1 MSIKEQM
8 LLSIREQ
15 AINNLVDKKFDIT
28 DRYSNGLIT
37 YIEYEYD
44 LSVINEE
51 LDSLTYDN

>member
-37 YIEYEYD
+37 YIDYEYD

>member
-1 MSIKEQM
+1 MSIKEQI

-37 YIEYEYD
+37 YIEYEYG